1 MPSSPKS
8 PKKKSNSK
16 KHIKLQKGGVYAT
29 DPTPSSQLATS
40 VRSFRLIKPNQPY
53 VLEGAPQ
60 FPPNFMTDN
69 SCTIL

>member
-1 MPSSPKS
+1 MPSSPNNKR
-8 PKKKSNSK
+8 KNNSK
-16 KHIKLQKGGVYAT
+16 KHLKTQKGGAYAT
-29 DPTPSSQLATS
+29 DPTPSGQLASTM
-40 VRSFRLIKPNQPY
+40 RSFRLVKPNQPY